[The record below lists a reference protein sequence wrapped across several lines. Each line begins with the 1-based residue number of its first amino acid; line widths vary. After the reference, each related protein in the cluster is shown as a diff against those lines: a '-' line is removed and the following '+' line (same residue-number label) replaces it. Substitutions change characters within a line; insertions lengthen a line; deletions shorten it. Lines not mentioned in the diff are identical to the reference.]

1 MLRYYKWFVFCFLWK
16 IGIKYFVINKIDK
29 ELKKKI
35 IKYKLLYYVF
45 IMSFVNFCVI
55 DMFVEILKKINCFL

>member
-16 IGIKYFVINKIDK
+16 IGIEYFVINKIIK
-29 ELKKKI
+29 NLKKKI